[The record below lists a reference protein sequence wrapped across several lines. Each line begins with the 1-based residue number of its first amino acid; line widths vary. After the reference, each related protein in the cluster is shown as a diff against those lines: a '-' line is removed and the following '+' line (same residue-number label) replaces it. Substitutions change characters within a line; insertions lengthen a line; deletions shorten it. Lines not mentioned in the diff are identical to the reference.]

1 VDVNLGAKIDA
12 PPAAVL
18 AEIEDLPSYPEW
30 HGMVKR
36 VVPDGNGWLVDLGAK
51 MGPFSKSKRVRLE
64 RAPAEDGDAPGL
76 VRFVR
81 VELDRDDYGRWELQG
96 TVDPPTGEGPC
107 TLRFRLLYDGTSPL
121 ASMLE
126 PFLKAETHRSADRL
140 RARMRAAG

>member
-1 VDVNLGAKIDA
+1 MDVNLGAKIDA

-30 HGMVKR
+30 HGMVKK
-36 VVPDGNGWLVDLGAK
+36 VEPDGGGWFVELAGK
-51 MGPFSKSKRVRLE
+51 MGPFTKSKRVRLE
-64 RAPAEDGDAPGL
+64 RAPAEAGDEPGL

-81 VELDRDDYGRWELQG
+81 VERDRDDYGRWELHG
-96 TVDPPTGEGPC
+96 TVDPVTGDGPC
-107 TLRFRLLYDGTSPL
+107 MLRFRLLYDGTSPL

-140 RARMRAAG
+140 RARLRSG